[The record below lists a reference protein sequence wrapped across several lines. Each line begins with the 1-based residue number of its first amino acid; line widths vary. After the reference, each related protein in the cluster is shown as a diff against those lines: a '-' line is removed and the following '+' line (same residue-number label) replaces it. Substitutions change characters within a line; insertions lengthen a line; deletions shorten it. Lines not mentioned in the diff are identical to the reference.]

1 MELEKNIK
9 IGSLIECI
17 SFLNLK
23 KLSFLRL
30 TFQKFLEADQ
40 YINSDNLT
48 QTERNILAICISES
62 IQNLLNTKIQNTV
75 NSNCSDMVDYY
86 NFKLKEYNDL
96 LDLIQQK
103 NIPTN
108 NN

>member
-17 SFLNLK
+17 SFLNIK

-30 TFQKFLEADQ
+30 TFQKFLEADE

-48 QTERNILAICISES
+48 QAERNILAICISES
-62 IQNLLNTKIQNTV
+62 IQNLLNTKIQNSV
-75 NSNCSDMVDYY
+75 NSTCSDMVDYY

-96 LDLIQQK
+96 LDLIKPK
-103 NIPTN
+103 NATN
-108 NN
+108 NDN